1 MELLSE
7 LWSSIKIRIRNPFY
21 GTLIVMFLLWNWKAV
36 LVLFYPMEHLDL
48 FGRMQWLGENEY
60 TTGWDKALQI
70 YIYPILSALAALTL
84 FPWIL
89 NLLDKVYYS
98 LLIERRNSR
107 VNADGSILLTSY
119 DKSELIKTIQ
129 TKEQELEECK
139 IRYQQSDLDRR
150 QLSGELMTLRQFGNM
165 AGMQPKELYEKHIAT
180 NHLLIEV
187 LQRVRDQRMEPDM
200 TENPSYQFLAQCRVV
215 KPLIYKGG
223 QPHML
228 PLNVAFTEYGE
239 QVAKFLPK

>member
-7 LWSSIKIRIRNPFY
+7 LWSSIKFRIRNPFY

-107 VNADGSILLTSY
+107 AVSYTHLRAHETVLDLVCSLLLE
-119 DKSELIKTIQ
+119 KKT
-129 TKEQELEECK
+129 T
-139 IRYQQSDLDRR
+139 
-150 QLSGELMTLRQFGNM
+150 
-165 AGMQPKELYEKHIAT
+165 
-180 NHLLIEV
+180 
-187 LQRVRDQRMEPDM
+187 
-200 TENPSYQFLAQCRVV
+200 
-215 KPLIYKGG
+215 
-223 QPHML
+223 
-228 PLNVAFTEYGE
+228 
-239 QVAKFLPK
+239 